1 MTSRRFVVEVKW
13 PKADEWAETYR
24 TLSYERANK
33 IYMMRSAASDGEEY
47 RIIEYREAG
56 E

>member
-13 PKADEWAETYR
+13 PKADEWAEIYR

-47 RIIEYREAG
+47 RIVEYREA
-56 E
+56 EQ